1 MAIQF
6 NFQTPILNALYQ
18 RRQEQQRREY
28 MTQQQNNRDR
38 VYRYNEMRDEEI
50 STQRTN
56 FNKAM
61 LLLMNNKKIKED

>member
-18 RRQEQQRREY
+18 RRQEQQRQEY

>member
-18 RRQEQQRREY
+18 RRQEQQRQEY

-38 VYRYNEMRDEEI
+38 VYRYNKMRDEEN